1 MGFIGITAKK
11 KMCATLLMGIY
22 HTIKKK
28 DSKKI
33 LYAVAYKL
41 ANNLHA
47 GNCVHDLKVP
57 RNLKIVCPST
67 FSPLWSFL
75 GMIVDIGIGHWTLD
89 IGIRTPIGTS
99 GNLRFYF

>member
-1 MGFIGITAKK
+1 MRLVGIPAKK
-11 KMCATLLMGIY
+11 KNCAILLIGIY
-22 HTIKKK
+22 HKTKKK

-33 LYAVAYKL
+33 LDAVAYKL

-67 FSPLWSFL
+67 FSPLWIFL
-75 GMIVDIGIGHWTLD
+75 GMIVD
-89 IGIRTPIGTS
+89 IGTS